1 MHDATTQ
8 ITETAAPLPRVSDVR
23 QPFCT
28 RLKLSPTKKLT
39 RAHLA
44 ASIRPAAI
52 AALTNAT
59 ERIAQKLGAQLKTT
73 MSLGAT
79 FLPAT
84 LHPFSHLSA
93 KSLFVTLELSGDALG
108 VLEMDALGVGALLT
122 SITGANEAV
131 SLPSRLSNIEE
142 AALGWVLLTA
152 LSELRKEPAFVGITP
167 RLLSMTL
174 DRGEVLS
181 YLDGRR
187 RHVAVQLEANIGPT
201 NSLMRLLL
209 PAQWVQSKLES
220 LPTENA
226 PEAAV
231 SLTEAT
237 LPATCII
244 GSALLPGNDAR
255 LLCEGD
261 VVLFSGVTQQ
271 GDGFTGP
278 GRIVFPSF
286 ELRGAFTDAGFALTR
301 AFERPTQESAM
312 SSNVD
317 PTVPVEIEIELTRLR
332 VPLHQLGNVR
342 AGSVIPLQINAASQ
356 VVVRIGDKAV
366 ARAELVEI
374 EGEIGA
380 RIVSML

>member
-8 ITETAAPLPRVSDVR
+8 ITETAAPLPKVADVR

-28 RLKLSPTKKLT
+28 RLKLTPTKKLT

-44 ASIRPAAI
+44 ASSRPAAI
-52 AALTNAT
+52 AALAEAT
-59 ERIAQKLGAQLKTT
+59 SRIAQKLGAQLKT
-73 MSLGAT
+73 SLNIKPT

-108 VLEMDALGVGALLT
+108 VLELDALGVGAILA
-122 SITGANEAV
+122 SITGANEPA
-131 SLPSRLSNIEE
+131 SLPSKLSNIEE
-142 AALGWVLLTA
+142 AALGWVVLTA
-152 LSELRKEPAFVGITP
+152 LSELRKESAFAGMTP

-187 RHVAVQLEANIGPT
+187 RHVAIQLETNIGAT

-209 PAQWVQSKLES
+209 PAQWMQSKLES
-220 LPTENA
+220 LPTEAA
-226 PEAAV
+226 PAADA
-231 SLTEAT
+231 SITEAT

-244 GSALLPGNDAR
+244 GSALLPKREAS
-255 LLCEGD
+255 LLTEGD

-271 GDGFTGP
+271 AEGLFGP

-286 ELRGAFTDAGFALTR
+286 ELRGAFTDAGFTLTR